1 MEQRKMILYIHGF
14 GGSGEGSKAK
24 AFREYYKRKNEDF
37 IAPSLSY
44 IPELALKTLEELIA
58 LQKGKVTLIGSSLGG
73 FYAIYLAQ
81 KYNVKAVL
89 INPSIYPY
97 ITLST
102 CLGNAPSFYD
112 TSHFEWLPSHIAM
125 LKNYRTQLTKQS
137 NFMLL
142 LQKGDEVLNY
152 KEAADRFSKASL
164 IVEDGGDHSFKGI
177 EKHFQR
183 IDTFFGVGV

>member
-14 GGSGEGSKAK
+14 GGSGEGSKAR
-24 AFREYYKRKNEDF
+24 AFREYFKVKNEDF

-81 KYNVKAVL
+81 KYNLKAVL

-97 ITLST
+97 ITLSK
-102 CLGNAPSFYD
+102 CLGSAPSFYD
-112 TSHFEWLPSHIAM
+112 ASHFEWMESHIAM
-125 LKNYRTQLTKQS
+125 LKNYRTRLTKQS

-152 KEAADRFSKASL
+152 KEAADKFSKANL
-164 IVEDGGDHSFKGI
+164 IVEEGGDHSFVGI
-177 EKHFQR
+177 ERHFQR
-183 IDTFFGVGV
+183 VNAFFALGV